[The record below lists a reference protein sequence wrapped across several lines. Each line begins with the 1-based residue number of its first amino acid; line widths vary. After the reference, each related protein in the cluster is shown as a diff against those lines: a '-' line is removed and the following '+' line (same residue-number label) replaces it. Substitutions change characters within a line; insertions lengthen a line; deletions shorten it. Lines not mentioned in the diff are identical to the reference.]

1 MHTKI
6 CAIVPIWYYYD
17 IYIYELLYELMCKD
31 MMEEFQATMIALA
44 ALEPIELTKINI
56 GC

>member
-1 MHTKI
+1 MF
-6 CAIVPIWYYYD
+6 
-17 IYIYELLYELMCKD
+17 IYELLYELMCKD